1 MPRGFTDQEKSRI
14 RRDLLSVGTRKLL
27 TVGVRKTTVEDLA
40 YSVNISKGAF
50 YKFFDSKEALF
61 FSVIEEM
68 EANIKQRLT
77 RGLIHLN
84 AANAESLLKSMLKKL
99 MRSEEVRTFTSF
111 HEDTDLIIQGIGQHT
126 ITQHNKKDL
135 ETIQAIFSVLAARDI
150 PVYMSAE
157 KAVAFS
163 RALFWILMGQQS
175 FDSMDSSEVID
186 SIVDK
191 FVEECLIKR
200 S

>member
-1 MPRGFTDQEKSRI
+1 MPRGFTDQEKERI
-14 RRDLLSVGTRKLL
+14 RRDLISVGMRKLQ
-27 TVGVRKTTVEDLA
+27 TVGVRKTTVEELA

-50 YKFFDSKEALF
+50 YKFYESKEALF
-61 FSVIEEM
+61 FAVIEEM
-68 EANIKQRLT
+68 EASIKQSLT
-77 RGLIHLN
+77 RDLIRLDASN
-84 AANAESLLKSMLKKL
+84 VESFLKSMLKTF
-99 MRSEEVRTFTSF
+99 MRSEEVKVFTSF
-111 HEDTDLIIQGIGQHT
+111 HEDVDLIMQGIGQHT

-191 FVEECLIKR
+191 FVEECLRKR

>member
-1 MPRGFTDQEKSRI
+1 MPRGFTDQEKVRI
-14 RRDLLSVGTRKLL
+14 QKDLLSVGTRKLL

-77 RGLIHLN
+77 RDLIHLN

-126 ITQHNKKDL
+126 ISQHNKTDL
-135 ETIQAIFSVLAARDI
+135 ETIQAIFSVLAEKDI

-163 RALFWILMGQQS
+163 RALFWIQMGQQS
-175 FDSMDSSEVID
+175 FESMDSSEVID

-191 FVEECLIKR
+191 FVEECLRKR

>member
-1 MPRGFTDQEKSRI
+1 MPRGFTDQEKVRI
-14 RRDLLSVGTRKLL
+14 QKDLLSVGMRKLQ

-50 YKFFDSKEALF
+50 YKFYESKEALF

-68 EANIKQRLT
+68 EVSIKQSLT
-77 RGLIHLN
+77 LDLIHLDST
-84 AANAESLLKSMLKKL
+84 NAEVLLKSILKKL
-99 MRSEEVRTFTSF
+99 MRSEEVKVFASF
-111 HEDTDLIIQGIGQHT
+111 HEDVDLIIQGIGQHT
-126 ITQHNKKDL
+126 ITQHDKKDL
-135 ETIQAIFSVLAARDI
+135 ETIQAIFSVLAARGI
-150 PVYMSAE
+150 PVYMSSE

-175 FDSMDSSEVID
+175 FESMDSSEVID

-191 FVEECLIKR
+191 FVEECLRKR

>member
-1 MPRGFTDQEKSRI
+1 MPRGFTDQEKARI
-14 RRDLLSVGTRKLL
+14 RRDLISIGMRKLQ

-50 YKFFDSKEALF
+50 YKFYESKEALF

-68 EANIKQRLT
+68 EASIKQSLT
-77 RGLIHLN
+77 LDLIHLD
-84 AANAESLLKSMLKKL
+84 ASNAESFLKNMLKKF
-99 MRSEEVRTFTSF
+99 MRSEEVKAFTSF
-111 HEDTDLIIQGIGQHT
+111 HEDVDLIMQGIGQHT
-126 ITQHNKKDL
+126 ITQHDKKDL
-135 ETIQAIFSVLAARDI
+135 ETIQAIFSVLAAREI

-175 FDSMDSSEVID
+175 FESMDSSEVID

-191 FVEECLIKR
+191 FVEECLRKR

>member
-14 RRDLLSVGTRKLL
+14 RRELLSVGTRKLL

-77 RGLIHLN
+77 RDLIHLN

-126 ITQHNKKDL
+126 ISQHNKTDL
-135 ETIQAIFSVLAARDI
+135 ETIQAIFSVLAEKDI

-163 RALFWILMGQQS
+163 RALFWIQMGQQS
-175 FDSMDSSEVID
+175 FEGMDYGDVID